1 MAGQG
6 FGDEAQVP
14 FVQNIEEHE
23 FLARPPKRSRSFH
36 EDGTTSPRLAFARGD
51 PAGKRSKFNNF
62 MDKLKM
68 STSQGKQEN
77 KAANNTIRL
86 KRTARLDELAP
97 ATEQAAL
104 KESNVIHKAKSI
116 LQ

>member
-1 MAGQG
+1 
-6 FGDEAQVP
+6 
-14 FVQNIEEHE
+14 
-23 FLARPPKRSRSFH
+23 
-36 EDGTTSPRLAFARGD
+36 
-51 PAGKRSKFNNF
+51 